1 MQFEGC
7 PQGSIVAS
15 IASFYIEF
23 YKVWIRTENL
33 INFIG
38 MEVVKRNEVVYYVL
52 CFLEEENKRKKS
64 FCGNFQELF

>member
-1 MQFEGC
+1 MQFEGF

-38 MEVVKRNEVVYYVL
+38 MEVVKRNEVVYYL
-52 CFLEEENKRKKS
+52 CFSEEKKKRKKS
-64 FCGNFQELF
+64 FWGNFQELF

>member
-1 MQFEGC
+1 M
-7 PQGSIVAS
+7 AS

-38 MEVVKRNEVVYYVL
+38 MEVVKRNEVVYYL
-52 CFLEEENKRKKS
+52 CFSEEEKKKREEVFLGKLS
-64 FCGNFQELF
+64 GTLLIQNAINP